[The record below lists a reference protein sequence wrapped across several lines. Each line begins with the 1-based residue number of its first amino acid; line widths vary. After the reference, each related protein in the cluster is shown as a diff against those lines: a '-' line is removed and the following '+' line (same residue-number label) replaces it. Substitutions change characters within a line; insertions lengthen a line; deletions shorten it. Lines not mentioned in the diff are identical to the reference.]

1 MEDQMIEH
9 SRQALVGTIGGT
21 YITLAIADIDE
32 LSFANFALLNTA
44 DFSQPMQ
51 AVERYLK
58 SLPRCP
64 NKVGLAVAGTV
75 IGDRAELKH
84 RKWTITKNDVR
95 ATTAANS
102 VHMINDF
109 DALAL
114 SLPSLSSYELIPI
127 NTGEAVLHGNKV
139 VIYSGTGLGVA
150 GLVHDGERW
159 LPVRGQAGATAFPAP
174 AKGEFDIRKAF
185 PPDHFVS
192 MDDVFSGKG
201 LVALYKALAGDK
213 APTLTARKITE
224 AGLAKEDP
232 AAEEALRLVATWLGR
247 FAGDMALVFGAE
259 GGVYLAGGFAA
270 NIVPALTTGHFREA
284 FEGKGAFDTYLHKVA
299 VNVIKTGADAAM
311 RGAAIA
317 LAQSLPARPAVRRI
331 AR

>member
-1 MEDQMIEH
+1 MIEH

-44 DFSQPMQ
+44 DFAQPMQ

-75 IGDRAELKH
+75 AGDRAEMKH
-84 RKWTITKNDVR
+84 RDWTITKNDVR
-95 ATTAANS
+95 AATAANH

-114 SLPSLSSYELIPI
+114 SLPSLSSYEVISLNEGQP
-127 NTGEAVLHGNKV
+127 VLHGSKV

-159 LPVRGQAGATAFPAP
+159 LPVRGQAGAMPFPAP
-174 AKGEFDIRKAF
+174 AKGELDIRKAF
-185 PPDHFVS
+185 PAHHFVS

-201 LVALYKALAGDK
+201 LIALYGALAEAKGPK
-213 APTLTARKITE
+213 PQAMTARKITE
-224 AGLAKEDP
+224 AGLSKEDP
-232 AAEEALRLVATWLGR
+232 LAEESLRLVATWLGR
-247 FAGDMALVFGAE
+247 FAGDMALVFGAV

-284 FEGKGAFDTYLHKVA
+284 FEGKGDFDSHLHKIA
-299 VNVIKTGADAAM
+299 VSVIKTGADAAM

-317 LAQSLPARPAVRRI
+317 LAQSLPARPAVKRI

>member
-1 MEDQMIEH
+1 MIEH

-44 DFSQPMQ
+44 DFAQPMQ

-75 IGDRAELKH
+75 VGDRAELKH
-84 RKWTITKNDVR
+84 RDWTITRNDVR
-95 ATTAANS
+95 AATAANS

-114 SLPSLSSYELIPI
+114 SLPSLSSYELIQLNEGQP
-127 NTGEAVLHGNKV
+127 VLHGNKV

-159 LPVRGQAGATAFPAP
+159 LPVRGQAGATGFPAP
-174 AKGEFDIRKAF
+174 AKGEFDIRGAF
-185 PPDHFVS
+185 PADRFVA

-201 LVALYKALAGDK
+201 LVTLYGALAAAK
-213 APTLTARKITE
+213 SLKPTTTTARKITE
-224 AGLAKEDP
+224 AGLSKEDP
-232 AAEEALRLVATWLGR
+232 VAEEALRLVAIWLGR
-247 FAGDMALVFGAE
+247 FAGDMALVFGAV

-270 NIVPALTTGHFREA
+270 NIVPALSTGHFREA
-284 FEGKGAFDTYLHKVA
+284 FEGKGAYDGHLHKIA
-299 VNVIKTGADAAM
+299 VNIIKTGADAAM